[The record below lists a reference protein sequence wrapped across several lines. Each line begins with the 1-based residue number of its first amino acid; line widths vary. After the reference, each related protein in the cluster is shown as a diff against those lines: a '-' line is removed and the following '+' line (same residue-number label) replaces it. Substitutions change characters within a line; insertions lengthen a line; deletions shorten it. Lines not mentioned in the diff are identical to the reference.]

1 MNLLEFAFQS
11 FWHFTGSIILLAI
24 IVQWKPFA
32 STSQGLSQ
40 KQFDRLIDKVKEK
53 KTKK

>member
-24 IVQWKPFA
+24 IVQWRPFA
-32 STSQGLSQ
+32 SAGQGLSQ
-40 KQFDRLIDKVKEK
+40 KQFDSLMEKVKEK
-53 KTKK
+53 KNK